1 MASATIVLK
10 DKADANITYSLV
22 GQTANG
28 ASYKDAT
35 RALSTPRT
43 LDFQFV
49 LGNPGSL
56 GNDKL
61 IVTLKN
67 SAANADTGL
76 VKTLQLKIEI
86 SIPRDSAITTAMV
99 EDIICQLQALCVD
112 ANAEILADA
121 MVP

>member
-1 MASATIVLK
+1 MASATITLK
-10 DKADANITYSLV
+10 DKADANIVYSLV

-35 RALSTPRT
+35 RALSVPRT
-43 LDFQFV
+43 LDFQYV

-61 IVTLKN
+61 VITLKN

-86 SIPRDSAITTAMV
+86 SVPRDSAITTAMV
-99 EDIICQLQALCVD
+99 EDIICQLQALSVD
-112 ANAEILADA
+112 ANAEIIADA